1 MSFYSRFNLKKKIS
15 QLIRL
20 ANWIKITS
28 KYGKF
33 ACDYISEN
41 SRFLR
46 FLVLYL
52 DEMKIVREI
61 SNLLPGRNLISQKD
75 DDLDQINYRH

>member
-52 DEMKIVREI
+52 DEMVCNIYIIVQKFYEI
-61 SNLLPGRNLISQKD
+61 RISKKFHQFRK
-75 DDLDQINYRH
+75 Y